1 MPAERVHMMDGL
13 QTEESSCSM
22 CELAM
27 QGSSVMPWFA
37 VRASDTTP
45 KTWSQLGL
53 EGLNFGDRAQ
63 PHNFQPIDSK
73 SAVSL

>member
-53 EGLNFGDRAQ
+53 EGLKCVFRRGCAYQ
-63 PHNFQPIDSK
+63 Q
-73 SAVSL
+73 LW